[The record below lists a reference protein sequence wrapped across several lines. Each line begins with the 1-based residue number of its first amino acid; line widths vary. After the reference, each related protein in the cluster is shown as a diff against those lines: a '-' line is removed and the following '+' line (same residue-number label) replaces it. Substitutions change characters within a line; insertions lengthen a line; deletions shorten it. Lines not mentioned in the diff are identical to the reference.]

1 MTLVIVE
8 SPTKAK
14 TIQKFL
20 PKEYTVLS
28 SYGHIRDLPKSQMGI
43 DIEHGFIPRYVIP
56 RTSQKQVTA
65 LKKAAAK
72 ANEVILATDE
82 DREGEAIAWHLAEAL
97 GLGKNRQPTTNNKQ
111 LPKMSRI
118 VFHEITKEAIEEA
131 LKSPREIDE
140 KLVDAQQARRVLD
153 RLVGYE
159 LSPLLWKKVARGL
172 SAGRVQS
179 VALRLI
185 VDRENEIKAFKSQ
198 EYWTIHAT
206 LASAEANVAL
216 SRVEGLPTSFETE
229 LNALNSKKLE
239 KFDITT
245 ETRAKEIVAALT
257 SATYAVESVEKKKTS
272 KSPYPPFTTS
282 TLQQDANRRLGFGAS
297 QTMRVAQDLYEAGFI
312 SYMRTD
318 SLNLAG
324 KFLGETQSYLKSSLG
339 AKYATG
345 AKTYKTKS
353 KGAQEA
359 HEAIRPTEVRRT
371 PEEAAKEL
379 SDPRQVRLYDLIWRR
394 AVASQMPEAELDS
407 TSVRI
412 NASVVTRL
420 LQSITGLQNA
430 TFTATGSTLVFDGF
444 LSIYSMELKTTLLPE
459 LAQGQPLNS
468 ESVTPKQH
476 FTEPPARYS
485 DATLVKALEEHGI
498 GRPSTYAPTIGTL
511 VTRRYVERIENRRL
525 QPTDIGLLVAGL
537 LLEHFPNIVDLQFTA
552 RMEEGLDG
560 VAEGNRAWGPL
571 ISEFYHPFHEL
582 IEAKTEELSKKQLT
596 EEKTDEVCEKCGKP
610 MLIKMGRYGKFL
622 ACSGFPECRNT
633 KRIETPGRPG
643 QPASDTG
650 VLCPKCSKGNIVR
663 RRSKRGRFFFGCSA
677 YPNCDFV
684 LWNPPAK
691 DESGKLKTCDKCQ
704 SPMVI
709 GPKEIEKCSNKECIN
724 AKVKAATAPAPD
736 SAS

>member
-28 SYGHIRDLPKSQMGI
+28 SYGHIRDLPRSKMGI
-43 DIEHGFIPRYVIP
+43 DIEHGFTPQYVIP
-56 RTSQKQVTA
+56 KDSQKQVTV

-72 ANEVILATDE
+72 AKTIILATDE
-82 DREGEAIAWHLAEAL
+82 DREGEAIAWHLTQAL
-97 GLGKNRQPTTNNKQ
+97 ELGQGTEKRKDQRTKEPRSERTVQ
-111 LPKMSRI
+111 RI

-131 LKSPREIDE
+131 LKSPRDIDE

-185 VDRENEIKAFKSQ
+185 VDREREIEAFKSQ
-198 EYWTIHAT
+198 EYWTIET
-206 LASAEANVAL
+206 MLASSSVIPSHAEG
-216 SRVEGLPTSFETE
+216 SRSFTAE
-229 LNALNSKKLE
+229 LTALNNKKLE
-239 KFDITT
+239 KFDIANQA
-245 ETRAKEIVAALT
+245 RAKEIISALDT
-257 SATYAVESVEKKKTS
+257 ATYAVESVEKKKTS

-297 QTMRVAQDLYEAGFI
+297 QTMRVAQDLYEAGLI

-318 SLNLAG
+318 SVNLAG
-324 KFLGETQSYLKSSLG
+324 KFLSETQSYLKNAL
-339 AKYATG
+339 AARYATG
-345 AKTYKTKS
+345 VKTYKTKS

-359 HEAIRPTEVRRT
+359 HEAIRPTEVQRT
-371 PEEAAKEL
+371 PELAAKEL
-379 SDPRQVRLYDLIWRR
+379 SDPRQVKLYDLIWRR

-407 TSVRI
+407 TSVRVKSTATKESRI
-412 NASVVTRL
+412 AE
-420 LQSITGLQNA
+420 A
-430 TFTATGSTLVFDGF
+430 TFSATGSMLVFDGF
-444 LSIYSMELKTTLLPE
+444 LAVYPMELKTTILPE
-459 LAQGQPLNS
+459 LVQGQKLAAQ
-468 ESVTPKQH
+468 SVTPKQH

-498 GRPSTYAPTIGTL
+498 GRPSTYAPTISTL
-511 VTRRYVERIENRRL
+511 VTRRYVERIESRRL
-525 QPTDIGLLVAGL
+525 RPTDIGLLVAGL
-537 LLEHFPNIVDLQFTA
+537 LLEHFPSIVDPEFTA

-560 VAEGNRAWGPL
+560 VAEGNRVWGPL

-582 IEAKTEELSKKQLT
+582 IETKTEELSKKTLT

-610 MLIKMGRYGKFL
+610 MVIKMGRYGKFV

-633 KRIETPGRPG
+633 KRIETPGAPG

-691 DESGKLKTCDKCQ
+691 DEQGKLKTCDKCA
-704 SPMVI
+704 SPMVL
-709 GPKEIEKCSNKECIN
+709 GPKDAEKCSNKECVN
-724 AKVKAATAPAPD
+724 FKAKSAGSTEPTA
-736 SAS
+736 SF